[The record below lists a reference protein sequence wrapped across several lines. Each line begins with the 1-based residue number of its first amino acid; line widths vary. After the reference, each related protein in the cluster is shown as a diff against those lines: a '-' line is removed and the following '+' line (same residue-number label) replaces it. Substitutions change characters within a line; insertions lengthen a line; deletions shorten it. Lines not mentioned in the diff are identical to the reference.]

1 MLNQDQIDIL
11 RETLAA
17 LEAKERRVRTQGGV
31 DKYGQ
36 PIGAVIVADGIGT
49 PSVPNAPS
57 ADKPERRVRVG
68 TKPPEEG
75 PYARVDQ
82 PLKPWYSP
90 DPKVTHPN
98 VSKYTTSPNMGGIQP
113 DGSIVGFVRTD
124 ALVGM
129 QGNPTNPEKVAEIKK
144 EIDEFGMKEPVVVI
158 FNPKSGLMYVG
169 DGNHRVQAAQELGM
183 PWIPVR
189 VSVSRYEWSEE
200 DIEYLKKDGGEPRDS
215 GKRWDDS
222 PWTGGLN
229 EAYWPTEMHPQFL
242 FADKDV
248 YSEDEVEESPEPEP
262 TAVEVLEES
271 LDEQSD
277 QGLEEFATEEDGQL
291 TFPGMPEPIR
301 REFIGIERSD
311 KGISEFDLSNVDG
324 VVRPYKPRPIRIKDV
339 IKHEGRDKERLE
351 IQAMEEYSE
360 RNVAYAD
367 PKYKQNGLQ
376 LSQAFEQYEG
386 NWLSPDKDSAKVLT
400 KIAVNEQI
408 ARRML
413 DHMEADPE
421 FRGWVENFPYEQDFT
436 VAKNN
441 AIFNARNYGANGSE
455 FRRLFVKDLDLHK
468 DISLDDAVKA
478 FVLESVGEFEHE
490 EDKISALETW
500 KEKFVNAPPEEVWFI
515 GKNKKLS
522 SIDRFG
528 PEEVIGHIVKTNN
541 GEYKIA
547 RYSEITPEAKKRVV
561 TKERARKVLEGTVHI
576 DEYGNPT
583 IISSTYLANR
593 PELLDQFSYSEVTM
607 RMLVRAQV
615 DKWAHTSADSDKDS
629 IAMQYAALEV
639 FGLDDVSDTGHFG
652 SWWGADSVEQLAP
665 FREVFAKAVYENT
678 QDYFRENG
686 IEYVYG
692 YRGMKWDMGQIPDWA
707 TNGNANDLESE
718 IQEAIDNA
726 LEEYVENYLY
736 ENEDEIKQ
744 RINETVEENFQLWKR
759 RDDYYDDAEFD
770 PDEATEEQL
779 EEWDASKIEDFLETY
794 YEETESRVNEDYEQY
809 ARDEFY
815 NEGAEDEIRAGFD
828 IEQYKPSGELI
839 TVVSQPLSSWSTNR
853 GTADDF
859 GSGEGQYGIVV
870 SGKIP
875 VERIFCTSVTGLGCL
890 NEGEFVVLGDLDDL
904 YVE

>member
-1 MLNQDQIDIL
+1 MLNQEQVDIL
-11 RETLAA
+11 REALTA

-68 TKPPEEG
+68 TKPPEDG

-98 VSKYTTSPNMGGIQP
+98 VNKYTASPSMGGKP

-129 QGNPTNPEKVAEIKK
+129 QGNPTNPEKVAEVKK

-183 PWIPVR
+183 PWVPVR

-222 PWTGGLN
+222 PWTGGMG
-229 EAYWPTEMHPQFL
+229 ETYWPTEMHPQFL
-242 FADKDV
+242 FDEKDV
-248 YSEDEVEESPEPEP
+248 YSEDEVVEVPAPEP

-271 LDEQSD
+271 LEEQT
-277 QGLEEFATEEDGQL
+277 EVAAEEDGQL

-311 KGISEFDLSNVDG
+311 KGVSEFDLSNVDG
-324 VVRPYKPRPIRIKDV
+324 VVRPYKPRPIRVKEV
-339 IKHEGRDKERLE
+339 VKREGRDKERLE

-376 LSQAFEQYEG
+376 LAQAFEQYEG
-386 NWLSPDKDSAKVLT
+386 NWLSPAKDSAKVLT

-421 FRGWVENFPYEQDFT
+421 FRGWVENFPHEEEFAA
-436 VAKNN
+436 AKYK
-441 AIFNARNYGANGSE
+441 AIFSGRDYGANGIE
-455 FRRLFVKDLDLHK
+455 FRRLFVKDLDLYK
-468 DISLDDAVKA
+468 DISLDDAVEA
-478 FVLESVGEFEHE
+478 FVLESVGEFEYE
-490 EDKISALETW
+490 EDKVSALETW
-500 KEKFVNAPPEEVWFI
+500 KEKFASAPPEEVWFI
-515 GKNKKLS
+515 SKNQKLS
-522 SIDRFG
+522 SLERLQR
-528 PEEVIGHIVKTNN
+528 PEEIVAHIIKTNN
-541 GEYKIA
+541 GEYRIA
-547 RYSEITPEAKKRVV
+547 RYSDITPEAKKRVV

-593 PELLDQFSYSEVTM
+593 PELLDRFSYSEVTM
-607 RMLVRAQV
+607 RMLIRAQV
-615 DKWAHTSADSDKDS
+615 DRWAHTSADSDEDS

-639 FGLDDVSDTGHFG
+639 FGLEDVSETRHF
-652 SWWGADSVEQLAP
+652 SSLSNLDYYQLGP

-692 YRGMKWDMGQIPDWA
+692 YRGMKWDIYEVPDWA
-707 TNGNANDLESE
+707 ISESPIRIQQERDDAVQDALSEFQESYLLENSGQ
-718 IQEAIDNA
+718 IQAEVNEAI
-726 LEEYVENYLY
+726 
-736 ENEDEIKQ
+736 
-744 RINETVEENFQLWKR
+744 EENFQLWKR
-759 RDDYYDDAEFD
+759 RSDYYDDADFD
-770 PDEATEEQL
+770 LSEATEEQL
-779 EEWDASKIEDFLETY
+779 EEWDASKIEEFLELY
-794 YEETESRVNEDYEQY
+794 YDETESRVKESWEDSAQSL
-809 ARDEFY
+809 FY
-815 NEGAEDEIRAGFD
+815 DSGGAEAVTYDFD
-828 IEQYKPSGELI
+828 LEQYKPTGELI
-839 TVVSQPLSSWSTNR
+839 TVVSQPLSSWSTNES
-853 GTADDF
+853 TASDF
-859 GSGEGQYGIVV
+859 ASGEDNYGIVV